1 MAVFYRNIYINLPYD
16 TVKHIIGKNGYNFT
30 KMSEKFNLNCIW
42 YNKDTNAITI
52 YGPKEHLDEAEKN
65 VKKVIEG
72 YTKKFS
78 NDFIDNIYNTNT
90 MNEICTELSLK
101 NVLDIDQVKHLIGQ
115 NGFSFKQIT
124 RKANVYFIWY
134 DNESH
139 VIKIWG
145 TEYHTLKAIKMIHES
160 LYKVQ
165 YNINKYTNANQ
176 SNANQSNVN
185 QSNVEHTNKRK
196 RTF

>member
-1 MAVFYRNIYINLPYD
+1 MAVFYKNIYINLPYD
-16 TVKHIIGKNGYNFT
+16 TVKHIIGKNGYNFSR
-30 KMSEKFNLNCIW
+30 MSEQFNLNYIW

-52 YGPKEHLDEAEKN
+52 YGTKDHLDEAEKN

-78 NDFIDNIYNTNT
+78 HDLINNIYNTNT
-90 MNEICTELSLK
+90 MNETCTELSLK
-101 NVLDIDQVKHLIGQ
+101 NVLDTEQIKHLIGQ
-115 NGFSFKQIT
+115 NGFTFKQIT
-124 RKANVYFIWY
+124 RKSNVYFIWY

-160 LYKVQ
+160 LHKVQ
-165 YNINKYTNANQ
+165 YNINKY
-176 SNANQSNVN
+176 SNVNN
-185 QSNVEHTNKRK
+185 QSNVEKNNKRK
-196 RTF
+196 RTC